1 MRCHKHTHSS
11 TSESILKCEETSSA
25 SIKLPEN
32 PARDTV
38 TSLKKL
44 EMYSFEIESDTHLVY
59 L

>member
-1 MRCHKHTHSS
+1 MRCHKYAHSL
-11 TSESILKCEETSSA
+11 TSKSNLKCEETSSA
-25 SIKLPEN
+25 STELPEN

-44 EMYSFEIESDTHLVY
+44 EMYSSEIESDTHLVY